1 MLSSLDDFI
10 NGFGNSV
17 NVQLPAV
24 IKTVN
29 SDGSV
34 DVLVIRND
42 EDPDVVFPNVP
53 VKHYETQRAYIF
65 LGLKVGDKGL
75 IRFCDKSIEGYKQN
89 GIDTPDDRTHSLN
102 DGVFEIGFYPA
113 SERYAF
119 PADKTIEIGNKN
131 GSFKLSVG
139 EGGSLIIESSSTTIK
154 STGSTNIEC
163 STAEIKASS
172 VNIKS
177 PIVNLGE
184 GGQPIARLGDE
195 VTVAGVKGLITKAGV
210 NTSL

>member
-1 MLSSLDDFI
+1 MSSLDDFI

-42 EDPDVVFPNVP
+42 EDQDVVFPNVP

-75 IRFCDKSIEGYKQN
+75 IKFCDKSIEGYKQN

-119 PADKTIEIGNKN
+119 PVDKTIEIGNKN
-131 GSFKLSVG
+131 GSFNLSVV
-139 EGGSLIIESSSTTIK
+139 EGGALVIESP
-154 STGSTNIEC
+154 
-163 STAEIKASS
+163 S
-172 VNIKS
+172 VLIKS
-177 PIVNLGE
+177 PITEIGT
-184 GGQPIARLGDE
+184 GGKAIARVGDSVE
-195 VTVAGVKGLITKAGV
+195 VNVTGGSSAGTWSGTITSGGV
-210 NTSL
+210 NKSI

>member
-75 IRFCDKSIEGYKQN
+75 IKFCDKSIEGYKQN

-131 GSFKLSVG
+131 GSFKLSVV
-139 EGGSLIIESSSTTIK
+139 EGGALVIESP
-154 STGSTNIEC
+154 
-163 STAEIKASS
+163 S
-172 VNIKS
+172 VLIKS
-177 PIVNLGE
+177 PITELGT
-184 GGQPIARLGDE
+184 GGKAIARVGDSVS
-195 VTVAGVKGLITKAGV
+195 VTVSSGSSAGTWSGTITSGGV
-210 NTSL
+210 NKSI